1 MMDGRKWRERDVAAA
16 AVASR
21 RCCAAITT
29 TPTQPTQ
36 PAASLAAAA
45 SVTRLRLRIPSSTA
59 CLPHSSPL
67 DSHSA
72 ATSTERSSHS
82 PNLWRTCSCSCSL
95 SRAMDVPLA
104 LPLPL
109 PPPDLPPPLARN
121 EFSPLEGGIASVLMI
136 DLVLFALAFLAF
148 VAIRYHALTR
158 PPPCLLRTQSTSRFK
173 RFLQLV
179 FRRYN
184 THNRELEEPTMFG
197 WIWRTIAMSNDEVLA
212 RTGRDCFLY
221 L

>member
-1 MMDGRKWRERDVAAA
+1 M
-16 AVASR
+16 
-21 RCCAAITT
+21 
-29 TPTQPTQ
+29 
-36 PAASLAAAA
+36 
-45 SVTRLRLRIPSSTA
+45 
-59 CLPHSSPL
+59 
-67 DSHSA
+67 
-72 ATSTERSSHS
+72 
-82 PNLWRTCSCSCSL
+82 
-95 SRAMDVPLA
+95 
-104 LPLPL
+104 
-109 PPPDLPPPLARN
+109 
-121 EFSPLEGGIASVLMI
+121 LMI

>member
-1 MMDGRKWRERDVAAA
+1 MGLGVMTVGEGDIDVRGGGEHERDTTMMTTTMMDGRKWRERDVAAA

-82 PNLWRTCSCSCSL
+82 PNLWRTCSRSLARWMYL
-95 SRAMDVPLA
+95 SRCRCRCL
-104 LPLPL
+104 
-109 PPPDLPPPLARN
+109 
-121 EFSPLEGGIASVLMI
+121 
-136 DLVLFALAFLAF
+136 
-148 VAIRYHALTR
+148 R
-158 PPPCLLRTQSTSRFK
+158 PTFHL
-173 RFLQLV
+173 
-179 FRRYN
+179 
-184 THNRELEEPTMFG
+184 H
-197 WIWRTIAMSNDEVLA
+197 WRAMSSHLSREA
-212 RTGRDCFLY
+212 SPRCS
-221 L
+221 